1 MGSNYY
7 LLVTK
12 MNLFRTSPQ
21 SKKNTLFY
29 MMAFFVPILILIG
42 AEILLRFT
50 SGYQVKTLVKPINN
64 HNTAILNVN
73 YFDRYFTSFNP
84 SFSIAPFSNPRDPS
98 AIRILSFGGSSM
110 AGYPYSHHFSPSALL
125 EINLKKTFPNTKFEI
140 INTSVTAFNSFGIV
154 DITTRMEELNPD
166 IILIYAGH
174 NEFYGALGSASASGI
189 STSSFVR
196 RAYLDLYSIAL
207 FQYGYQLYNTQT
219 AEPIKLANR
228 GTTMSRL
235 MTSADIPLNESLFNQ
250 TMSDFHEN
258 LLSIYEYAS
267 RDEIP
272 IVIATVVSNLKDQS
286 PMGENIEAINFKYQA
301 DSTFAAGNV
310 DLARDLYKLA
320 RDFDPIRFRAPSEI
334 NSIIRKFAQNTSSY
348 LVDIEQSFRNECDSG
363 IEDASCFTDHLHPNY
378 SGYTHIAQE
387 FYNVLFPIIEQRLNY
402 SNSLKSG
409 FVIPEMDPL
418 EMRLADINIQIL
430 KSAPPFTNH
439 SSDTSTES
447 ILAELFLSENLIDNA
462 AYSIITNESHPAVAY
477 ENLISNTLI
486 GPKTADLYYSWS
498 EWSPLNEQILIQGI
512 NESLS
517 GQNST
522 SNLEV
527 LLLRGSNEF
536 DTVTFYNILGARF
549 LINQEYNEAKK
560 FLQIVEKRMPNDTD
574 MLYNMAVLHHET
586 GNSDLAIYYQQ
597 RYQSIVSQSNS
608 HQ

>member
-1 MGSNYY
+1 MGTNYY

-12 MNLFRTSPQ
+12 MNLFRTSPE
-21 SKKNTLFY
+21 SKKNILFY
-29 MMAFFVPILILIG
+29 VMAFFMPILLLTS
-42 AEILLRFT
+42 AEITLRFT
-50 SGYQVKTLVKPINN
+50 SGYQVKTLVNPINN

-98 AIRILSFGGSSM
+98 AIRILSLGGSSM

-125 EINLKKTFPNTKFEI
+125 ELNLKKTFPNTKFEI

-207 FQYGYQLYNTQT
+207 FQYGYQLYNTIT
-219 AEPIKLANR
+219 AEPVELANR

-258 LLSIYEYAS
+258 LISIYEYAS

-286 PMGENIEAINFKYQA
+286 PMGENIEAFNFKYQA
-301 DSTFAAGNV
+301 DSTFTAGNI
-310 DLARDLYKLA
+310 DLARDFYELA

-387 FYNVLFPIIEQRLNY
+387 FYNVLFPIVEQRLNT
-402 SNSLKSG
+402 SNSLKSD
-409 FVIPEMDPL
+409 FVIPELDQL

-430 KSAPPFTNH
+430 KSAPPFTKQ

-477 ENLISNTLI
+477 ENLISNTLT
-486 GPKTADLYYSWS
+486 GPQKADLYYSWS

-522 SNLEV
+522 TNLEV
-527 LLLRGSNEF
+527 LLLKGSNEF
-536 DTVTFYNILGARF
+536 DTITFYNIMGARF
-549 LINQEYNEAKK
+549 LINREYDDAKK

-586 GNSDLAIYYQQ
+586 GNSDLAFHYQQ
-597 RYQSIVSQSNS
+597 RYQSIVSRSNN
-608 HQ
+608 H